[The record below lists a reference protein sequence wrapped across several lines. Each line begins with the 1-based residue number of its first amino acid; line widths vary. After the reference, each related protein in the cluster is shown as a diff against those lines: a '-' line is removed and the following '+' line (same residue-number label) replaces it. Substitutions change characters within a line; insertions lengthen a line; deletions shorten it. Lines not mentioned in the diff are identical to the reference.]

1 MKKLSEA
8 VYRSPKWLQRFA
20 DFEFRTGEDI
30 KGEPSEKQKLKQET
44 ERRKKIEEEEKRK
57 REKSL
62 RDWDLRWRNCDERE
76 FKKFFKEVYPS
87 EYKFDYDGYLFSSDL
102 EKIKNKYR
110 GDFSMWEKFDKW
122 KKDSTDK
129 ERREREAEQKK
140 KSEQQRIENELN
152 DLFNRVVR
160 DFQNNPWSDKFD
172 TPTVGG
178 KTTFKYRFENGWT
191 FEMKDNEISYTDD
204 KYRHG
209 YTVGLIW
216 RKKFVQLANEIIAK
230 GKRRPASSS
239 GNSGQGYQKKS
250 EPFRETPKTGNPQ
263 RDKYNTLN
271 DKIKLRED
279 QLRKMKPNDPDRT
292 ALENELNAYKRVR
305 DKMKKEYKF
314 ENLKTFELF
323 GFGKKKSKSWQE
335 KFDDIYNFYLKNKN
349 TKNISVLEIPTADLE
364 ENRFSISQTLDNHIV
379 FYGQT
384 GFRHNW
390 EVVDFSEADI
400 YDQKSTKGVY
410 KITPQE
416 YEKYRIKAQEISD
429 WLDERSEKE
438 TGKSDSSISDT
449 GELKLDINEGEFA
462 LSELSEKVKSALQL
476 PKSLEFEISYHL
488 WTSNSTN
495 ELVVD
500 RVEFVIDDLKFD
512 HGGGRF
518 WCEVFTKD
526 PFGKDAYMWIESDSS
541 HEYFDFEKHKWPYSN
556 HKNELI
562 KMDLVKKEMTRK
574 EERES
579 YRNRKFP
586 YVISYEVTPSKW
598 ESMEFIK
605 EITSLLN
612 EMNLGL
618 NKNI

>member
-160 DFQNNPWSDKFD
+160 DFQNNPWSDKFS
-172 TPTVGG
+172 TPKVGD

-191 FEMKDNEISYTDD
+191 FEMNDDQIMYIDD

-209 YTVGLIW
+209 YTVGLTW
-216 RKKFVQLANEIIAK
+216 RNKFVQLANEIIAK
-230 GKRRPASSS
+230 GKRRPTTGGSSS
-239 GNSGQGYQKKS
+239 GSSGSGQSGYQKKS
-250 EPFRETPKTGNPQ
+250 EPFRESPKTGNPQ
-263 RDKYNTLN
+263 RDKYNLIN

-305 DKMKKEYKF
+305 DKMKKEHKF
-314 ENLKTFELF
+314 ENLKTFE
-323 GFGKKKSKSWQE
+323 GFFDFLKTKNKKEDHKSKTWKE
-335 KFDDIYNFYLKNKN
+335 KFDLIWNTYQKLKDEDKVDILSKPTVDVKEDSFSVALGLSPFLSFDKNHK
-349 TKNISVLEIPTADLE
+349 
-364 ENRFSISQTLDNHIV
+364 R
-379 FYGQT
+379 YG
-384 GFRHNW
+384 
-390 EVVDFSEADI
+390 EMVVVDFDYFDTSNLDSRE
-400 YDQKSTKGVY
+400 GVY
-410 KITPQE
+410 VITQSE
-416 YEKYRIKAQEISD
+416 YDSYLKKAEIISD
-429 WLDERSEKE
+429 WLDELSEKE
-438 TGKSDSSISDT
+438 TGKSGSSISDT
-449 GELKLDINEGEFA
+449 GDLNLDIDEGEFA
-462 LSELSEKVKSALQL
+462 LSEFSEKVKSAIQL

-495 ELVVD
+495 ELITERFD
-500 RVEFVIDDLKFD
+500 FVINDLKFD

-518 WCEVFTKD
+518 WCELFTKD
-526 PFGKDAYMWIESDSS
+526 PFGDDAYMWIESDSS
-541 HEYFDFEKHKWPYSN
+541 HEYFDFEKHK
-556 HKNELI
+556 
-562 KMDLVKKEMTRK
+562 
-574 EERES
+574 
-579 YRNRKFP
+579 
-586 YVISYEVTPSKW
+586 
-598 ESMEFIK
+598 
-605 EITSLLN
+605 
-612 EMNLGL
+612 
-618 NKNI
+618 